1 MIFTDDRNGNVK
13 VWNSFET
20 GREGVRMIDIYVGVT
35 FDCRLPDTAVNT
47 KIKQVVSLLSAYFNC
62 RIHAQ
67 IFKASSD
74 DEKLKVKENDY
85 YLHFSTESLN
95 PLWTEQIIEYA
106 RVLVK
111 NIMRCEVEKRV
122 HEPFGTPLGNGIYVL

>member
-1 MIFTDDRNGNVK
+1 
-13 VWNSFET
+13 
-20 GREGVRMIDIYVGVT
+20 MIDIYVGVT
-35 FDCRLPDTAVNT
+35 FDCRLPDTAVNI
-47 KIKQVVSLLSAYFNC
+47 KIKQVISLLSAYFNC
-62 RIHAQ
+62 RIHVQ
-67 IFKASSD
+67 IFQASSD

-85 YLHFSTESLN
+85 YLQFSTESLN

-122 HEPFGTPLGNGIYVL
+122 HEPFGTLIGNGIYVL